1 MNETDTLVSLR
12 SHSIIPSEDGH
23 LSEYT
28 APSERRR
35 EWISGF
41 RGSAGTA
48 IISKHSAYLFTDSR
62 YWIQAQRELDANWSL
77 QKVGWQGTKDWLEWV
92 ILCPRGSKIGID
104 SRMIPHER
112 ATRLFKGLYD
122 RGSKLVHPR
131 QNLVDLVWDDRPKR
145 PKDAVYVQPEEY
157 TGKGAREKL
166 SDIRRWIRSQ
176 NAALAKQAK
185 RSDSSNSTTTTTTIA
200 NASKVTRQDSKSSSK
215 TLVNASPSSSPTPSQ
230 NANPNENIT
239 AMFISS
245 LSGVAHT
252 LNLRGSDVPYNP
264 VFTAYLLVAQ
274 DKTVLFIDLDKISAE
289 VKSYLNE
296 CRVSLRAYADVWT
309 YLRNKEWGEGKIII
323 SPNTPYAVSLIIGS
337 ARFTVLPSFV
347 EEQKAIKNECEIQ
360 GFRNAYL
367 KDGASMCRWFA
378 WLDHKFRN
386 GFEITEWEASE
397 KLNDFRKEMPLYAGL
412 AYETISA
419 TGPNAGESFL
429 SLFLRIKT
437 DQGILF
443 L

>member
-1 MNETDTLVSLR
+1 MNELTPSPSPLFF
-12 SHSIIPSEDGH
+12 SHSIVPSEDGH

-62 YWIQAQRELDANWSL
+62 YWIQAQRELDPNWSL

-92 ILCPRGSKIGID
+92 VLCPRGCKVGID
-104 SRMIPHER
+104 SRMIANER

-131 QNLVDLVWDDRPKR
+131 QNLVDLVWEDRPKR

-157 TGKGAREKL
+157 TGRGARDKL
-166 SDIRRWIRSQ
+166 SDIRKWIRSQ
-176 NAALAKQAK
+176 NAAVAKQAK
-185 RSDSSNSTTTTTTIA
+185 RSDSSNSTTTTSGSGSGSGSKGSTNTT
-200 NASKVTRQDSKSSSK
+200 NMTRQDSKSSSK
-215 TLVNASPSSSPTPSQ
+215 TLVNGSPSSSPTPSQ
-230 NANPNENIT
+230 SVNSNEKIT
-239 AMFISS
+239 AVFISS
-245 LSGVAHT
+245 LSAVAHT

-264 VFTAYLLVAQ
+264 VFSAYLLVGL
-274 DKTVLFIDLDKISAE
+274 DKSVLFIDLDKVSVE
-289 VKSYLNE
+289 VKKYLYE
-296 CRVSLRAYADVWT
+296 CGVSLRAYADVWT
-309 YLRNKEWGEGKIII
+309 YLRNKEWGEGKVVIN
-323 SPNTPYAVSLIIGS
+323 PNTPYAVSLIIGS
-337 ARFTVLPSFV
+337 ARYTILPSFV
-347 EEQKAIKNECEIQ
+347 EEQKAIKNDCEIQ
-360 GFRNAYL
+360 GFRSAYL
-367 KDGASMCRWFA
+367 KDGAAMCRWFA

-386 GFEITEWEASE
+386 GFEVTEWEASE
-397 KLNDFRKEMPLYAGL
+397 KLNDFRREMPLYAGL

-429 SLFLRIKT
+429 WVF
-437 DQGILF
+437 
-443 L
+443 

>member
-1 MNETDTLVSLR
+1 MNELTPSLVSF
-12 SHSIIPSEDGH
+12 SHSIVPSEDGH

-62 YWIQAQRELDANWSL
+62 YWIQAQRELDSNWSL

-104 SRMIPHER
+104 SRMIAHER

-122 RGSKLVHPR
+122 RGSRLVHPR
-131 QNLVDLVWDDRPKR
+131 QNLVDLVWEDRPKR
-145 PKDAVYVQPEEY
+145 PKDAVFVQPEEY
-157 TGKGAREKL
+157 AGKGARDKL
-166 SDIRRWIRSQ
+166 SDIRKWIRSQ
-176 NAALAKQAK
+176 NAAVAKQQAK
-185 RSDSSNSTTTTTTIA
+185 RSDSSNTTTTVA
-200 NASKVTRQDSKSSSK
+200 SASKGSTNTTSVTRQDSKSSNK
-215 TLVNASPSSSPTPSQ
+215 TLVNSSPSSSPTLS
-230 NANPNENIT
+230 NPNERIT

-264 VFTAYLLVAQ
+264 VFTAYLLVAL
-274 DKTVLFIDLDKISAE
+274 DKTVLFIELDKVSAE
-289 VKSYLNE
+289 VKKYLYE
-296 CRVSLRAYADVWT
+296 CGVSLRAYADVWT
-309 YLRNKEWGEGKIII
+309 YLRNKEWGDGKVVI

-337 ARFTVLPSFV
+337 SRYVVLPSFV
-347 EEQKAIKNECEIQ
+347 EEQKAIKNETEIE
-360 GFRNAYL
+360 GFRNAYV
-367 KDGASMCRWFA
+367 KDGVAMCRWFA
-378 WLDHKFRN
+378 WLDHKYRN
-386 GFEITEWEASE
+386 GFEVTEWEASE
-397 KLNDFRKEMPLYAGL
+397 KLNDYRKEMPLYMGL

-419 TGPNAGESFL
+419 SGPNAGKLGFVSFII
-429 SLFLRIKT
+429 RNE
-437 DQGILF
+437 D
-443 L
+443 